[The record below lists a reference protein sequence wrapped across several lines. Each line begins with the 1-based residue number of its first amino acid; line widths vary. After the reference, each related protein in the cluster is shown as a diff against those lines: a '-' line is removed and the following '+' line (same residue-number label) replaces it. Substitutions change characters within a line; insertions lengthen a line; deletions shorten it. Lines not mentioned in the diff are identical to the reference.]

1 MTVGTGIHADHTFP
15 GLDRPGTCRLGRK
28 TLEFAGAGRTIG
40 RDMRS
45 PAFLAALLASVSA
58 TSLASAQCPPAVKCW
73 GLNNFGQCSV
83 PDDLGAVSA
92 IAAGGYHTLA
102 VVEFGAVRAWGWNI
116 AGQCNPPV
124 GLASVTAVA
133 GGDLHSVALRST
145 GEVVCWGSNLDGQ
158 CTVPANL
165 GVAIAIAAG
174 KGHTVALRSDGTVRA
189 WGRNEAGQSTPPA
202 GLRSVVEI
210 ACAAGGND
218 TLARRAN
225 GTVVAWG
232 ANGYGQS
239 SVPTGLTGATAIGA
253 SVFRSIAVRTAGAVT
268 CWGASGPV
276 PPTSTW
282 QAFAGGGDHLLGLR
296 WNGTVS
302 CYGYNADGQCT
313 VPADLGNVR
322 QVSAGW
328 SHSVALRAFP
338 SGGGSALTCPYSQ
351 GDLDASG
358 TIDGVDLAILLSLWG
373 EVSPDI
379 GDLDLD
385 GIVGAGDL
393 SILLG
398 SWGLPPC
405 FKSGC

>member
-1 MTVGTGIHADHTFP
+1 LIPRPSTTFP
-15 GLDRPGTCRLGRK
+15 GLTARERRHLRRK
-28 TLEFAGAGRTIG
+28 ALELARTGRTIG
-40 RDMRS
+40 PVMRYAS
-45 PAFLAALLASVSA
+45 PLAALLVVTTAP
-58 TSLASAQCPPAVKCW
+58 AQCPPAVKCW
-73 GLNNFGQCSV
+73 GLNNFGQCTV
-83 PDDLGAVSA
+83 PADLGAVSA

-102 VVEFGAVRAWGWNI
+102 VVEFGTVRAWGWNI

-158 CTVPANL
+158 CAVPANL
-165 GVAIAIAAG
+165 GAAIAIAAG
-174 KGHTVALRSDGTVRA
+174 KGHTVALRADGTVRA
-189 WGRNEAGQSTPPA
+189 WGRNWAGQSTPPA

-232 ANGYGQS
+232 ENGYGQS
-239 SVPTGLTGATAIGA
+239 SVPAGLSGATAIGA

-302 CYGYNADGQCT
+302 CYGYDADGQCS

-328 SHSVALRAFP
+328 SHSVALRAFI
-338 SGGGSALTCPYSQ
+338 SGGGGSSLTCPYSQ

-373 EVSPDI
+373 EVGPDI
-379 GDLDLD
+379 GDLNLD
-385 GIVGAGDL
+385 GQVEAGDL

-398 SWGLPPC
+398 FWGLPPC
-405 FKSGC
+405 FQGGC